1 MADDSAQ
8 PQQPQLDQLQQLEA
22 LVGRKVSQID
32 ELKEKLKNFREQVK
46 NVADNDDQ
54 LQTAEQAAND
64 VITAIQK
71 RKAEIRNLPEVKS
84 VKMQMKQVGDEI
96 KELQE
101 SLNNHLVNLHQLT
114 GTKEFTT
121 LAGDTREFDL
131 VAKLKPK
138 KKS

>member
-1 MADDSAQ
+1 MADDAAQ
-8 PQQPQLDQLQQLEA
+8 QSQIDQLHQLEA
-22 LVGRKVSQID
+22 LVSRKVGQID

-46 NVADNDDQ
+46 NVTDNDEQ
-54 LQTAEQAAND
+54 LQTAEKTANE

-71 RKAEIRNLPEVKS
+71 RKAEIRNLPEVKNLRI
-84 VKMQMKQVGDEI
+84 QMKGVDDEL

-101 SLNNHLVNLHQLT
+101 SLNSHLVNLYQLT

-121 LAGDTREFDL
+121 LSGETREFEL

>member
-1 MADDSAQ
+1 MADDVA
-8 PQQPQLDQLQQLEA
+8 PQSQIDQLHQLEA
-22 LVGRKVSQID
+22 LVSRKVSQID
-32 ELKEKLKNFREQVK
+32 EQKEKLKNFREQVK
-46 NVADNDDQ
+46 NVTDNDEQ
-54 LQTAEQAAND
+54 LQKAEQAAND
-64 VITAIQK
+64 TVTAVQK
-71 RKAEIRNLPEVKS
+71 RKAEIRNLPEVRS
-84 VKMQMKQVGDEI
+84 LKMQMKEVSDDL

-121 LAGDTREFDL
+121 LTGETREFEL